1 MAFVKEVFFAEKEL
15 KERIKTCK
23 IAAASAVRIL
33 IYYELAGSQ
42 LRFHLGC

>member
-33 IYYELAGSQ
+33 YYELAGSQ